1 MARSSLKIDL
11 MGQSVESQQQRTRTL
26 QLLCHMPPFPALGA
40 QAFSIAASTDD
51 NVDSLVNTFR
61 RDPALTADLLRM
73 ANSAEFGMQRR
84 IGGIQHAIVLL
95 GMERVR
101 SLILTVV
108 MDSYLRHFPKR
119 QDAHPVWA
127 HSVAAAVIAEAL
139 AGVWRTDP
147 SRAYTAGLMH
157 ELGRLGLLLS
167 VRERYVEISR
177 VAFENIDSATR
188 LEKSIFGVTH
198 CEAGAFLG
206 RRWGFPEELCDCMSL
221 HHEAV
226 TPSVGPLVSLT
237 QLSCRVATALGF
249 REVAVRHQLDPAEI
263 LPSTVRDHPQA
274 EPEQLRQ
281 LVTKRL
287 ASVSAA

>member
-1 MARSSLKIDL
+1 
-11 MGQSVESQQQRTRTL
+11 
-26 QLLCHMPPFPALGA
+26 
-40 QAFSIAASTDD
+40 
-51 NVDSLVNTFR
+51 
-61 RDPALTADLLRM
+61 
-73 ANSAEFGMQRR
+73 
-84 IGGIQHAIVLL
+84 
-95 GMERVR
+95 
-101 SLILTVV
+101 
-108 MDSYLRHFPKR
+108 
-119 QDAHPVWA
+119 
-127 HSVAAAVIAEAL
+127 VAAAVIAEAL
-139 AGVWRTDP
+139 AGVWHTDP
-147 SRAYTAGLMH
+147 GRAYTAGLMH

-167 VRERYVEISR
+167 VRERYIEISR
-177 VAFENIDSATR
+177 MAFENIDSVNR

-249 REVAVRHQLDPAEI
+249 REVAVRHQLDPAEV
-263 LPSTVRDHPQA
+263 LPATVRDHPQA